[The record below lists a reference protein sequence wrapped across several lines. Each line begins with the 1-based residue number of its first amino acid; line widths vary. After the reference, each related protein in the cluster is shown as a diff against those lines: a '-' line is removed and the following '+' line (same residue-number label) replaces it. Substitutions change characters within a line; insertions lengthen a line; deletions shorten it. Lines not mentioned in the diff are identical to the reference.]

1 MTLRPEVSV
10 YNVSDGRRSAA
21 TVMPKV
27 FSAPLRLDLVRSVHT
42 NMSKNKRQ
50 AYAVSKMSGYQTSAR
65 SWGTGRA
72 MARVPRVKGGG
83 THRAG
88 QAAYA
93 NFCKAGGM
101 YAPTR
106 VWRRWHRKVN
116 LKEKRQAIAA
126 AIAATAVAP
135 IVMSRGHRIEAL
147 REVPMVV
154 DDSIEQ
160 LNKTKDAIKFL
171 ETVGLAAELERVSK
185 IKGHARDGRKKRP
198 VGPLIILRASAVEGR
213 RAFRNIPGVE
223 VASVERLNLLKLAP
237 AGTLG
242 RLCIWS
248 KSAFE
253 AVDEYVKL
261 MPTRLLKNADMCAL
275 VNSTPVQRVFRAPRK
290 SMRRVLI
297 KRGCSTKVIKFV
309 RESLRASGLADVK
322 TKAAK
327 TKEEIK
333 RCKANSKAF
342 INAIREAISTKSLSV
357 SEEVQALQQQ

>member
-1 MTLRPEVSV
+1 
-10 YNVSDGRRSAA
+10 
-21 TVMPKV
+21 
-27 FSAPLRLDLVRSVHT
+27 
-42 NMSKNKRQ
+42 MSKNRRQ

-93 NFCKAGGM
+93 NFCRAGGM

-116 LKEKRQAIAA
+116 KKEKRQAIASA
-126 AIAATAVAP
+126 VAATAVVP
-135 IVMSRGHRIEAL
+135 VVMSRGHRIEAL

-154 DDSIEQ
+154 DDTIEQ
-160 LNKTKDAIKFL
+160 LTKTKDAVKLL
-171 ETVGLAAELERVSK
+171 ENLGLGAELERVSK
-185 IKGHARDGRKKRP
+185 VNRRGRDGRKKRP

-242 RLCIWS
+242 RLCVWS

-253 AVDEYVKL
+253 SVDEYLKV
-261 MPTRLLKNADMCAL
+261 MPTKLLKNADISAL
-275 VNSTPVQRVFRAPRK
+275 VNSTPVQCVLRAPIQGSRK
-290 SMRRVLI
+290 VTVR
-297 KRGCSTKVIKFV
+297 RGCSKEVIKFV
-309 RESLRASGLADVK
+309 HQTLRKEGVIGVK
-322 TKAAK
+322 VKAK
-327 TKEEIK
+327 KSKEERK

-342 INAIREAISTKSLSV
+342 FRGIIEAISTKPLTV
-357 SEEVQALQQQ
+357 SESV